1 MDTWGRRGFAAAV
14 IIGRQLG
21 LSGTGGWTAVRGAG
35 TGTGETA
42 IQPAGPP
49 EARAPE
55 APVPDGARA
64 PIEGY
69 DPRYA
74 PAPPGAPRYGYRR
87 PEEHRY
93 VEPMSPRVSPESG
106 VHIESA
112 GHWSPERPPPSETG
126 GYLAGNLAAL
136 GSPPPAAGS
145 AIGYPTQ
152 QPSRGGSRHARPE
165 PDEAPLAI
173 PPNGGYAVDA
183 LGVYPIGPEATPVAS
198 LYPAP
203 AEPDVDQVGLGV
215 PGHAAA
221 EPAEDA
227 GEGSALGSLD
237 ASGLFGSLRR

>member
-14 IIGRQLG
+14 ITGRQLG
-21 LSGTGGWTAVRGAG
+21 LSGTAGWTAARGAG

-42 IQPAGPP
+42 ARSAGLSDT
-49 EARAPE
+49 RAPQ
-55 APVPDGARA
+55 APVAQDARH
-64 PIEGY
+64 PMDGY
-69 DPRYA
+69 DARYA
-74 PAPPGAPRYGYRR
+74 PGRPGAPRYGHRR

-93 VEPMSPRVSPESG
+93 VEPMPPRVSPESG
-106 VHIESA
+106 VHIGSS
-112 GHWSPERPPPSETG
+112 GHWSPERPTPSDTG

-136 GSPPPAAGS
+136 DSPPPATGS

-165 PDEAPLAI
+165 PDEAPVAM
-173 PPNGGYAVDA
+173 PPSGGYAVDA

-203 AEPDVDQVGLGV
+203 PEPDVDQAPIGGLGHAPSE
-215 PGHAAA
+215 PG
-221 EPAEDA
+221 ENA

-237 ASGLFGSLRR
+237 ASGLFGSLRP